1 MSVLGFAEIKFANI
15 DIREWQM
22 GLWQGRGG
30 GGGGYIPE
38 SLKATP
44 LTGLWCDTVS
54 ERMVGRGEI
63 S

>member
-22 GLWQGRGG
+22 G
-30 GGGGYIPE
+30 GGGYIPE
-38 SLKATP
+38 SLIATP